1 MNNNLPTIQDDQQLP
16 AKSEGAIQPLDLENI
31 AALNTAEETPFDL
44 MSEYW
49 SPMDR
54 GETRR
59 VIYDRIQPM
68 GVIDQ
73 TTGEIVEMDCAFFFY
88 QETPGGP
95 VKQIRNGS
103 KRLVGAIQAFNLVQ
117 YTPLQIRYLG
127 KIKNKNN
134 ANLSDNWSVTPLRV
148 NVNTKQ

>member
-1 MNNNLPTIQDDQQLP
+1 MSENLPVVIEGENLP
-16 AKSEGAIQPLDLENI
+16 AKSETGIQTVALDNI
-31 AALNTAEETPFDL
+31 AALNNAEAAPFDL

-49 SPMDR
+49 SPLDR

-59 VIYDRIQPM
+59 VLFDLIQPM
-68 GVIDQ
+68 GVVDQ
-73 TTGEIVEMDCAFFFY
+73 STGELVEMDCAFFFY

-103 KRLVGAIQAFNLVQ
+103 KRLVGAIQSFGIARL
-117 YTPLQIRYLG
+117 TPLQIKYMG

-134 ANLSDNWSVTPLRV
+134 ANLSDNWSITPLQV
-148 NVNTKQ
+148 QC